1 MSNSNDIKLIKLVKA
16 GDVGSYAQLI
26 DNYQHM
32 AFTLAHSIV
41 KNKEEAEEVTQDAFF
56 KAYKALGK
64 FKGDAEFSTWL
75 YRIVYN
81 AAISKIRSRKTE
93 TTSIESPEVERQNA
107 FNFADNLN
115 RLEQQERKVFLKKAL
130 KNLKEDDA
138 FIIILYYYKEQ
149 SIEEIVQATGLSKSN
164 VKIKLH
170 RGRKQ
175 LQTEL
180 EQLLKGELKSF
191 I

>member
-1 MSNSNDIKLIKLVKA
+1 MSNTNDIKLIKLIKA

-26 DNYQHM
+26 DKYQHM
-32 AFTLAHSIV
+32 AFTLANSIV
-41 KNKEEAEEVTQDAFF
+41 KNKEEAEEVTQDAFY
-56 KAYKALGK
+56 KAYKALDK
-64 FKGDAEFSTWL
+64 FKGDAEYSTWL

-81 AAISKIRSRKTE
+81 AAISKLRSRKGE
-93 TTSIESPEVERQNA
+93 TTSLESQEVNRQSA
-107 FNFADNLN
+107 FNFSDNLN

-130 KNLKEDDA
+130 KKLKEDDA
-138 FIIILYYYKEQ
+138 FVIILYYYKEQ
-149 SIEEIVQATGLSKSN
+149 SIEEIAQTTGLSKSN

-180 EQLLKGELKSF
+180 EQLLREELKSF

>member
-1 MSNSNDIKLIKLVKA
+1 MSNSNDIKLIKLIKA

-26 DNYQHM
+26 DKYQHM
-32 AFTLAHSIV
+32 AFTLANSIV

-56 KAYKALGK
+56 KAYKALDR
-64 FKGDAEFSTWL
+64 FKGDAEYSTWL

-81 AAISKIRSRKTE
+81 ASISKLRSRKAE
-93 TTSIESPEVERQNA
+93 TTSLDSQDIDKQSA
-107 FNFADNLN
+107 FNFSDNLN
-115 RLEQQERKVFLKKAL
+115 RLEKQERKVFLKKAL
-130 KNLKEDDA
+130 KKLKEDDA
-138 FIIILYYYKEQ
+138 FVIILYYYKEQ
-149 SIEEIVQATGLSKSN
+149 NIEEIAQTTGLSKSN

-175 LQTEL
+175 LQKEL
-180 EQLLKGELKSF
+180 EQLLREELKSF